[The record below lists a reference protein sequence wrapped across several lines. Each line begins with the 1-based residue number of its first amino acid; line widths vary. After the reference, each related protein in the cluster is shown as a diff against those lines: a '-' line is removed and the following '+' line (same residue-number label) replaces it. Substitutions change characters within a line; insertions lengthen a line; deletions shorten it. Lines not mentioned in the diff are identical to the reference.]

1 MSLLLRPS
9 NFFSQYILETPC
21 LVYKRSN
28 SFVHIFVAIVSF
40 SKLLRQDL
48 SYEAENWHALSH
60 E

>member
-48 SYEAENWHALSH
+48 SYEAEN
-60 E
+60 